1 MFRQTPH
8 RPTLASLSQPLPDS
22 WCMRNEGPGRVWWRM
37 PQPAS
42 RHSLHGNGC
51 KAAFFFLS
59 PSWTG
64 LQKPNNNACHPL
76 GDSWAHPLSRPLCRA
91 PRSHRGEEK

>member
-8 RPTLASLSQPLPDS
+8 RPTLASLPEPLPDS

-42 RHSLHGNGC
+42 RHSLYGNGC
-51 KAAFFFLS
+51 KAAFFFY
-59 PSWTG
+59 
-64 LQKPNNNACHPL
+64 
-76 GDSWAHPLSRPLCRA
+76 RPPGQVCKNLITT
-91 PRSHRGEEK
+91 PVTHSVIPGHIP